1 MPPNLKLNAV
11 AFISPQNYPILIRTF
26 IKQEDPVKYH
36 YFAHT
41 SLDIIEERGS
51 CLLFVPNTKGIVLTP
66 SRIVTAGGKACECY
80 LGLLFAMEDIAVY
93 GYITPLKVKIVI
105 AFPLTDSVVRDA
117 EITAVTLSR

>member
-1 MPPNLKLNAV
+1 M
-11 AFISPQNYPILIRTF
+11 S
-26 IKQEDPVKYH
+26 
-36 YFAHT
+36 
-41 SLDIIEERGS
+41 SLSVLDTE
-51 CLLFVPNTKGIVLTP
+51 KGILTNP

-117 EITAVTLSR
+117 EITTVTISR